1 MSAMTDGNASKQE
14 IPLEVKE
21 LKSRLEEAEEFMSA
35 IHRGEVDA
43 LVISG
48 PNGDQVYTLEG
59 ADHAYRV
66 LVETMNEGAI
76 TLAYDGT
83 ILYCNH
89 SFAKMVR
96 APLAKVIGRSIKS
109 FIVSEDMEAFDALL
123 HGQNRG
129 EVRIRAE
136 DRSFLPAFLSISPL
150 QIEGSKETWCL
161 LVTDLREQKKSE
173 EIVASEK
180 LARAIIEQAAEAI
193 VVCDDQGRII
203 RFSNAASRICRR
215 DLLMHHFDNA
225 FDLRVSV
232 QDEVGERI
240 FPAKEALQGSA
251 LLRVEVQSKR
261 EDGRQFHLM
270 LNAGPLKS
278 EERIIGCVVTLTNIS
293 ECKRAEKSLR
303 DAHDNLERRV
313 EERTR
318 DLQIA
323 KEELESINEELKI
336 EIGEHEKTEV
346 ELMRAKDAA
355 EEAARAKAEFMAN
368 MSHEIRTP
376 MNAILGLTGLLLDED
391 DLTPEHKDFLETIH
405 ASGNSLLTIIN
416 DILDFS
422 RMEREKL
429 ELEYQPFDLRA
440 CIEESLDLV
449 AAEAGQ
455 KDIDLAYFI
464 EDVPNTIISDPTRL
478 RQVLGNLLGNAIK
491 FTDKGEAV
499 VIVSCISDG
508 SSSRGSDDE
517 IHFAVKDTGIGIP
530 PDKFDLI
537 FQPFSQAD
545 ASTTRNYG
553 GTGLGLAICKKLVE
567 RLGGKIWVESHVDK
581 GSTFH
586 FTIKAGAAPG
596 DQRYRPGYK
605 AKEAASE
612 FAGKRILIVDDN
624 RSIRKIIGKQSFS
637 LGLLPFV
644 TASPGEALRRVMIG
658 DAFDLALLDAN
669 MPEMD
674 GVTLAKEI
682 RNHNKDIPLVMMAPM
697 GTKWPKDLFEAFLAK
712 PIKQSQLQNL
722 FKNMLMQKKPLGNG
736 NPESKENP
744 GYRPAHIL
752 LVEDNVSSQKVT
764 LQMLKRLGYRAD
776 VAANGLEALQAM
788 ERQPY
793 DIVLMDIRM
802 PQMNGF
808 DATKVIRERWPK
820 AEQPKIIAITA
831 YALDGDR
838 EKCLQSGMDDY
849 IGKPVVIDDI
859 RQILNKY
866 GQKCE
871 LK

>member
-1 MSAMTDGNASKQE
+1 MTDIMTNGDAPKPE
-14 IPLEVKE
+14 IPSE
-21 LKSRLEEAEEFMSA
+21 LDEMKFRLEEAEEFISA

-48 PNGDQVYTLEG
+48 PNGDRVFTLEG

-109 FIVSEDMEAFDALL
+109 FIVSEDMEAFNALL

-136 DRSFLPAFLSISPL
+136 DKSFLPAFLSISPL

-193 VVCDDQGRII
+193 VVCDDRGRII

-215 DLLMHHFDNA
+215 DLLMHHFDNE
-225 FDLRVSV
+225 FDLHVSV
-232 QDEVGERI
+232 QDKVGERI
-240 FPAKEALQGSA
+240 FPAKEALQGSV
-251 LLRVEVQSKR
+251 LPRVEVQFLR

-278 EERIIGCVVTLTNIS
+278 EERIIGCVVTLTDIS
-293 ECKRAEKSLR
+293 ECKRVEKSLR
-303 DAHDNLERRV
+303 DAHDNLELRV

-336 EIGEHEKTEV
+336 EIEEHEKNDV

-391 DLTPEHKDFLETIH
+391 DLNPEHKDFLETIH

-449 AAEAGQ
+449 APEAGQ
-455 KDIDLAYFI
+455 RDIDLAYFI
-464 EDVPNTIISDPTRL
+464 EDVPSTIISDPIRL
-478 RQVLGNLLGNAIK
+478 RQVLGNLLGNAVK

-499 VIVSCISDG
+499 VIVSCSHEG
-508 SSSRGSDDE
+508 SSSKGYDDE

-545 ASTTRNYG
+545 SSTTRNYG

-567 RLGGKIWVESHVDK
+567 RLGGKIWVESQVDK

-586 FTIKAGAAPG
+586 FTIKAGAVPG
-596 DQRYRPGYK
+596 DQRSRSK

-644 TASPGEALRRVMIG
+644 TASPGEALRRVMVG

-669 MPEMD
+669 MPGMD

-682 RNHNKDIPLVMMAPM
+682 RKHNKDVPLVMIAPM
-697 GTKWPKDLFEAFLAK
+697 GTKWPKDLFAAFLAK

-722 FKNMLMQKKPLGNG
+722 YKNMLMQKKPLGNG
-736 NPESKENP
+736 NPDSKGNP

-764 LQMLKRLGYRAD
+764 LQMLKRLGYKAD

-808 DATKVIRERWPK
+808 DATKAIRERWPK
-820 AEQPKIIAITA
+820 ADQPKIIAITA

-838 EKCLQSGMDDY
+838 ERCLQSGMDDY
-849 IGKPVVIDDI
+849 IGKPVVIEDI
-859 RQILNKY
+859 RHILNKY
-866 GQKCE
+866 ARRCE
-871 LK
+871 AK